1 MVAPGDTVAARGI
14 GRKQLRPPGREKN
27 LLSDRDLRPAGGK
40 SHIRPAWRVLYITT
54 LSQKKG
60 KEQPPN
66 KKEKGQGRGRNENIL
81 NEKQT
86 EARLATRE
94 FLTPNPGPY
103 ALP

>member
-14 GRKQLRPPGREKN
+14 GRKQLRPPWREKS

-60 KEQPPN
+60 KEQPN
-66 KKEKGQGRGRNENIL
+66 KKEKRQGSGKKMR
-81 NEKQT
+81 T
-86 EARLATRE
+86 
-94 FLTPNPGPY
+94 F
-103 ALP
+103 